1 MSIQA
6 TSEVSARLA
15 TDLAV
20 SRTEKPQ
27 GLGDVFMQMLLKQ
40 LSNQDP
46 LQSMTGTDFVIQ
58 LAQLSTLEQLQEM
71 NSSLRNYMD
80 MQQLAQASQL
90 IGKTVQG
97 LDTSGLPVEGVV
109 SAARFMNGMAILNVG
124 SQSIPLNQV
133 QVISD
138 TSNIS
143 GGRA

>member
-6 TSEVSARLA
+6 TSGVSAGVA
-15 TDLAV
+15 TDPAV
-20 SRTEKPQ
+20 PRTEKPQ

-71 NSSLRNYMD
+71 NSSLRSYMD
-80 MQQLAQASQL
+80 MQQLTQASQL

-97 LDTSGLPVEGVV
+97 LGTSGLPIEGVV
-109 SAARFMNGMAILNVG
+109 SAARFVNGMAMLDVG
-124 SQSIPLNQV
+124 RQSILLNQV

-138 TSNIS
+138 TS
-143 GGRA
+143 GGRS